1 MDLAFYIYS
10 YLQEQKPIV
19 EVPDF
24 GIFRLVKEHAVVDA
38 ESSKILPPSE
48 HIHFEDNTAVFDS
61 SLAHYIA
68 EKTGENLFIIQSEI
82 RDTVREWIKLLMLQ
96 KKLNLKYLGE
106 LSLKEID
113 IIREETK
120 IPQSM
125 EFFGLEEVNLSEF
138 SPVPAVKKEQTQK
151 QETKETKKTETQK
164 QEKSNNGI
172 WWVLLFITIA
182 ITGLVFLYY
191 NYGKSDKS
199 TDDSA
204 KQDSI
209 QSVQTEIPQ
218 AVSPSTADSITID
231 SVQLEY

>member
-10 YLQEQKPIV
+10 YLQEQKPRV

-24 GIFRLVKEHAVVDA
+24 GIFRLEKEHAVVDA

-125 EFFGLEEVNLSEF
+125 EFFGLEEVNLSEI
-138 SPVPAVKKEQTQK
+138 SPASAVKEELTQK
-151 QETKETKKTETQK
+151 QETKKIENQK

-172 WWVLLFITIA
+172 WWVLLFIVLA
-182 ITGLVFLYY
+182 GLVFLYY

-199 TDDSA
+199 IDDSA

-209 QSVQTEIPQ
+209 QSAQTEIPQ

-231 SVQLEY
+231 SLQLEY

>member
-48 HIHFEDNTAVFDS
+48 HIYFEDNTAVFDS

-68 EKTGENLFIIQSEI
+68 EKTGENLFIIQSQMREV
-82 RDTVREWIKLLMLQ
+82 VREWIKLIMLQ
-96 KKLNLKYLGE
+96 KKLKLKYIGE

-113 IIREETK
+113 IVREETK
-120 IPQSM
+120 NPQPM
-125 EFFGLEEVNLSEF
+125 DFFGLEEVNLSTI
-138 SPVPAVKKEQTQK
+138 SPAAPKEEPAQK
-151 QETKETKKTETQK
+151 QEPVKTAAQK
-164 QEKSNNGI
+164 QEKSNNSI
-172 WWVLLFITIA
+172 WWILLFIVAA
-182 ITGLVFLYY
+182 IGALIFLYY
-191 NYGKSDKS
+191 NYGKTGESADNS
-199 TDDSA
+199 T

-209 QSVQTEIPQ
+209 QPAQTEIPQ

-231 SVQLEY
+231 SLQLEY

>member
-10 YLQEQKPIV
+10 YLQEQKPRV

-24 GIFRLVKEHAVVDA
+24 GIFRLEKEHAVVDA

-48 HIHFEDNTAVFDS
+48 HIYFEDNTTVFDS

-82 RDTVREWIKLLMLQ
+82 RDTVREWIRLLMLQ

-125 EFFGLEEVNLSEF
+125 EFFGLEEVNLSEI
-138 SPVPAVKKEQTQK
+138 SPAPTAKE
-151 QETKETKKTETQK
+151 EPTQK

-172 WWVLLFITIA
+172 WWVLLFIVLA
-182 ITGLVFLYY
+182 VAGLVFLYY

-199 TDDSA
+199 IDDSA

-231 SVQLEY
+231 SVQIEY

>member
-48 HIHFEDNTAVFDS
+48 HIYFEDNTAVFDS

-68 EKTGENLFIIQSEI
+68 EKTGENLFIIQSQMREV
-82 RDTVREWIKLLMLQ
+82 VREWIKLIMLQ
-96 KKLNLKYLGE
+96 KKLKLKYIGE

-113 IIREETK
+113 IVREETK
-120 IPQSM
+120 NPQPM
-125 EFFGLEEVNLSEF
+125 DFFGLEEVNLSTI
-138 SPVPAVKKEQTQK
+138 SPAAPKEEPAQK
-151 QETKETKKTETQK
+151 QEPVKTAAQK
-164 QEKSNNGI
+164 QEKSNNGTLI
-172 WWVLLFITIA
+172 
-182 ITGLVFLYY
+182 FLYY
-191 NYGKSDKS
+191 NYGKTGESADNS
-199 TDDSA
+199 T

-209 QSVQTEIPQ
+209 QPAQTEIPQ

-231 SVQLEY
+231 SLQLEY

>member
-48 HIHFEDNTAVFDS
+48 HIYFEDNTAVFDS

-68 EKTGENLFIIQSEI
+68 EKTGENLFIIQSQMREV
-82 RDTVREWIKLLMLQ
+82 VREWIKLIMLQ
-96 KKLNLKYLGE
+96 KKLKLKYIGE

-113 IIREETK
+113 IVREETK
-120 IPQSM
+120 NPQPM
-125 EFFGLEEVNLSEF
+125 DFFGLEEVNLSTI
-138 SPVPAVKKEQTQK
+138 SPAAPKEEPAQK
-151 QETKETKKTETQK
+151 QEPVKTAAQK

-172 WWVLLFITIA
+172 WWILLFIVAAIA
-182 ITGLVFLYY
+182 ALIFLYY

-199 TDDSA
+199 IDDSA

-231 SVQLEY
+231 SLQLEY

>member
-48 HIHFEDNTAVFDS
+48 HIYFEDNTAVFDS

-68 EKTGENLFIIQSEI
+68 EKTGENLFIIQSQMREV
-82 RDTVREWIKLLMLQ
+82 VREWIKLIMLQ
-96 KKLNLKYLGE
+96 KKLKLKYIGE

-113 IIREETK
+113 IVREETK
-120 IPQSM
+120 NPQPM
-125 EFFGLEEVNLSEF
+125 DFFGLEEVNLSTI
-138 SPVPAVKKEQTQK
+138 SPAVPKEEPAKK
-151 QETKETKKTETQK
+151 QEPVKTENQK
-164 QEKSNNGI
+164 SNNNGI
-172 WWVLLFITIA
+172 WWILLFIVAA
-182 ITGLVFLYY
+182 IGALIFLYY
-191 NYGKSDKS
+191 NYGKTGESA
-199 TDDSA
+199 DDST

-209 QSVQTEIPQ
+209 QPAQTEIPQ

-231 SVQLEY
+231 SLQLEY

>member
-1 MDLAFYIYS
+1 MALAFYIYS

-48 HIHFEDNTAVFDS
+48 HIYFEDNTAVFDS

-68 EKTGENLFIIQSEI
+68 EKTGENLFIIQSQMREV
-82 RDTVREWIKLLMLQ
+82 VREWIKLIMLQ
-96 KKLNLKYLGE
+96 KKLKLKYIGE

-113 IIREETK
+113 IVRKETK
-120 IPQSM
+120 NPQPM
-125 EFFGLEEVNLSEF
+125 DFFGLEEVNLSTI
-138 SPVPAVKKEQTQK
+138 SPAAPKEEPVQK
-151 QETKETKKTETQK
+151 QEPVKTTAQN

-172 WWVLLFITIA
+172 WWILLFIVAA
-182 ITGLVFLYY
+182 IGALIFLYY

-231 SVQLEY
+231 SLQLEY

>member
-10 YLQEQKPIV
+10 YLQERKPIV

-48 HIHFEDNTAVFDS
+48 HIYFEDNTAVFDS

-68 EKTGENLFIIQSEI
+68 EKTGENLFIIQSQMREV
-82 RDTVREWIKLLMLQ
+82 VREWIKLIMLQ
-96 KKLNLKYLGE
+96 KKLKLKYIGE

-113 IIREETK
+113 IVREETK
-120 IPQSM
+120 NPQPM
-125 EFFGLEEVNLSEF
+125 DFFGLEEVNLSTIF
-138 SPVPAVKKEQTQK
+138 PAAPKEEPTQK
-151 QETKETKKTETQK
+151 QEPVKTAAQK

-172 WWVLLFITIA
+172 WWILLFIVAA
-182 ITGLVFLYY
+182 IGTLIFLYY
-191 NYGKSDKS
+191 NYGKTGESA
-199 TDDSA
+199 DDSA
-204 KQDSI
+204 KEDSI
-209 QSVQTEIPQ
+209 QPAQTETPQ

-231 SVQLEY
+231 SLQLEY

>member
-1 MDLAFYIYS
+1 M
-10 YLQEQKPIV
+10 
-19 EVPDF
+19 
-24 GIFRLVKEHAVVDA
+24 DA

-68 EKTGENLFIIQSEI
+68 EKTGENLFIIQSKI

-125 EFFGLEEVNLSEF
+125 EFFGLEEVNLSEI
-138 SPVPAVKKEQTQK
+138 SPASTVKEEPTQK
-151 QETKETKKTETQK
+151 QETKKTENQK
-164 QEKSNNGI
+164 QSNNGI
-172 WWVLLFITIA
+172 WWVLLFIVLA
-182 ITGLVFLYY
+182 VAGLVFLYY

-231 SVQLEY
+231 SLQLEY

>member
-10 YLQEQKPIV
+10 YLQEQKPRV

-24 GIFRLVKEHAVVDA
+24 GIFRLEKEHAVVDA
-38 ESSKILPPSE
+38 KSSKILPPSE
-48 HIHFEDNTAVFDS
+48 HIYFEDNTTVFDS

-82 RDTVREWIKLLMLQ
+82 RDTVREWIRLLMLQ

-125 EFFGLEEVNLSEF
+125 EFFGLEEVNLSEI
-138 SPVPAVKKEQTQK
+138 SPASTVKEEPTQK
-151 QETKETKKTETQK
+151 QETTKTEPQK
-164 QEKSNNGI
+164 QEKSNNSI
-172 WWVLLFITIA
+172 WWVLLFIIVA
-182 ITGLVFLYY
+182 VTGLVFLYY

-231 SVQLEY
+231 SVQIEY

>member
-48 HIHFEDNTAVFDS
+48 HIYFEDNTAVFDS

-68 EKTGENLFIIQSEI
+68 EKTGENLFIIQSQMREV
-82 RDTVREWIKLLMLQ
+82 VREWIKLIMLQ
-96 KKLNLKYLGE
+96 KKLKLKYIGE

-113 IIREETK
+113 IVREETK
-120 IPQSM
+120 NPQPM
-125 EFFGLEEVNLSEF
+125 DFFGLEEVNLSTI
-138 SPVPAVKKEQTQK
+138 SPAAPKEEPAQKQEPVKTATQK
-151 QETKETKKTETQK
+151 QK
-164 QEKSNNGI
+164 KSNNGI
-172 WWVLLFITIA
+172 WWILLFIVAA
-182 ITGLVFLYY
+182 IGALIFLYY
-191 NYGKSDKS
+191 NYGK
-199 TDDSA
+199 TGESA
-204 KQDSI
+204 DNNTKQDSI
-209 QSVQTEIPQ
+209 QPAQTEIPQ

-231 SVQLEY
+231 SLQLEY

>member
-10 YLQEQKPIV
+10 YLQEQKPRV

-48 HIHFEDNTAVFDS
+48 HIYFEDNTAVFDS

-68 EKTGENLFIIQSEI
+68 EKTGENLFIIQSQMREV
-82 RDTVREWIKLLMLQ
+82 VREWIKLIMLQ
-96 KKLNLKYLGE
+96 KKLKLKYIGE

-113 IIREETK
+113 IVREETK
-120 IPQSM
+120 NPQPM
-125 EFFGLEEVNLSEF
+125 DFFGLEEVNLSTI
-138 SPVPAVKKEQTQK
+138 SPAAPKEEPAQK
-151 QETKETKKTETQK
+151 QEPVKTENP
-164 QEKSNNGI
+164 KSNNNGI
-172 WWVLLFITIA
+172 WWALFIILAIA
-182 ITGLVFLYY
+182 GLVFLYY
-191 NYGKSDKS
+191 NYGDSLLGKSA
-199 TDDSA
+199 DDSA

-209 QSVQTEIPQ
+209 QPAQTEIPQ

-231 SVQLEY
+231 SLQLEY

>member
-10 YLQEQKPIV
+10 YLQEQKPRV

-24 GIFRLVKEHAVVDA
+24 GVFRLEKEHAIMDA

-48 HIHFEDNTAVFDS
+48 HIHFEDNTAVFD
-61 SLAHYIA
+61 YIA

-138 SPVPAVKKEQTQK
+138 SPASTVKEEQTQK
-151 QETKETKKTETQK
+151 QETTKIEIQK
-164 QEKSNNGI
+164 QEKSNNSI
-172 WWVLLFITIA
+172 WWVLLFIIIA
-182 ITGLVFLYY
+182 IAGLVFLYY

-199 TDDSA
+199 ADDSA

-209 QSVQTEIPQ
+209 QAAQTEIPQ
-218 AVSPSTADSITID
+218 AVSPSTSDSITID
-231 SVQLEY
+231 SVQIEY

>member
-10 YLQEQKPIV
+10 YLQEQKPRV

-24 GIFRLVKEHAVVDA
+24 GIFRLEKEHAVVDA

-48 HIHFEDNTAVFDS
+48 HIYFEDNTTVFDS

-125 EFFGLEEVNLSEF
+125 EFFGLEEVNLSEI
-138 SPVPAVKKEQTQK
+138 SPASAVKEEPTQK
-151 QETKETKKTETQK
+151 QETTKIEIQK
-164 QEKSNNGI
+164 QEKSNNSI
-172 WWVLLFITIA
+172 WWVLLFIIIA
-182 ITGLVFLYY
+182 IAGLVFLYY

-199 TDDSA
+199 ADDSA

-209 QSVQTEIPQ
+209 QAAQTEIPQ
-218 AVSPSTADSITID
+218 AVSPSTSDSITID
-231 SVQLEY
+231 SVQIEY

>member
-10 YLQEQKPIV
+10 YLQERKPIV

-48 HIHFEDNTAVFDS
+48 HIYFEDNTAVFDS

-68 EKTGENLFIIQSEI
+68 EKTGENLFIIQSQMREV
-82 RDTVREWIKLLMLQ
+82 VREWIKLIMLQ
-96 KKLNLKYLGE
+96 KKLKLKYIGE

-113 IIREETK
+113 IVREETK
-120 IPQSM
+120 NPQPM
-125 EFFGLEEVNLSEF
+125 DFFGLEEVNLSTI
-138 SPVPAVKKEQTQK
+138 SPAAPKEEPAQK
-151 QETKETKKTETQK
+151 QEPVKTAAQK

-172 WWVLLFITIA
+172 WWILLFIVAA
-182 ITGLVFLYY
+182 IGALIFLYY
-191 NYGKSDKS
+191 NYGKTGESADNS
-199 TDDSA
+199 T

-209 QSVQTEIPQ
+209 QPAQTEIPQ

-231 SVQLEY
+231 SLQLEY

>member
-10 YLQEQKPIV
+10 YLQEQKPRV

-24 GIFRLVKEHAVVDA
+24 GIFRLKKEHAVVDA

-48 HIHFEDNTAVFDS
+48 HIYFEDNTTVFDS

-82 RDTVREWIKLLMLQ
+82 RDTVREWIRLLMLQ

-125 EFFGLEEVNLSEF
+125 EFFGLEEVNLSEI
-138 SPVPAVKKEQTQK
+138 SPASTIKEEPTQK
-151 QETKETKKTETQK
+151 QETTKTETQK

-172 WWVLLFITIA
+172 WWVLLFIVLA
-182 ITGLVFLYY
+182 VAGLAFLYY

-231 SVQLEY
+231 SLQLEY

>member
-1 MDLAFYIYS
+1 M
-10 YLQEQKPIV
+10 
-19 EVPDF
+19 
-24 GIFRLVKEHAVVDA
+24 
-38 ESSKILPPSE
+38 
-48 HIHFEDNTAVFDS
+48 
-61 SLAHYIA
+61 
-68 EKTGENLFIIQSEI
+68 
-82 RDTVREWIKLLMLQ
+82 REWIRLLMLQ

-125 EFFGLEEVNLSEF
+125 EFFGLEEVNLSEI
-138 SPVPAVKKEQTQK
+138 SPASTVKEEPTQK
-151 QETKETKKTETQK
+151 QETTKTEPQK

-172 WWVLLFITIA
+172 WWVLLFIVLA
-182 ITGLVFLYY
+182 VAGLVFLYY

-199 TDDSA
+199 TDNSA

-218 AVSPSTADSITID
+218 AVSPSTSDSITID
-231 SVQLEY
+231 SVQIEY

>member
-10 YLQEQKPIV
+10 YLQEQKPRV

-24 GIFRLVKEHAVVDA
+24 GIFRLEKEHAVVDA

-48 HIHFEDNTAVFDS
+48 HIYFEDNTAVFDS

-82 RDTVREWIKLLMLQ
+82 RDTVREWIRLLMLQ

-125 EFFGLEEVNLSEF
+125 EFFGLEEVNLSEI
-138 SPVPAVKKEQTQK
+138 SPASTIKEEPTQK
-151 QETKETKKTETQK
+151 QESTKAEPQK

-172 WWVLLFITIA
+172 WWVLLFIVLA
-182 ITGLVFLYY
+182 VAGLVFLYY
-191 NYGKSDKS
+191 NYGESDKS

-231 SVQLEY
+231 SLQLEY